1 MQHAQQVAANCR
13 AFDFCA
19 LILQLLSCI
28 WGAGT
33 EMARLVHDQHQQN
46 VLVCTSN
53 IKNCLLQEQGYIE
66 LAGPI
71 SGAVSVAEGSSF
83 CRCREKLVCSSHQQA
98 QESHHHLAR

>member
-53 IKNCLLQEQGYIE
+53 IKNCLLPEQLMLHYVIVKTVVLVGLI
-66 LAGPI
+66 GMHKTGC
-71 SGAVSVAEGSSF
+71 SGETRLVLHAPSS
-83 CRCREKLVCSSHQQA
+83 S
-98 QESHHHLAR
+98 